1 MNDIRQRALEKA
13 RQRQTR
19 QASDQASNQAFMS
32 ERKRAKEALRLEISQ
47 YTGQNVHK
55 IAAKADTE
63 DSSRPLRVCAY
74 TRVSTPDIE
83 QVTSLEFQ
91 KKENKEKIC
100 STPGWTYFGTYVD
113 DGFSG
118 TNTEH
123 RPAFQLMMKHAEE
136 GCFDM
141 ILTKSVS
148 RFARNLVDCIT
159 WIRVL
164 QAHEP
169 PIAVYSEQEGIN
181 TLNSASNIILF
192 VLAMVAEE
200 ESHMKSEA
208 MLLSIEWR
216 FSRGR
221 FILPHMLGYDRVVEP
236 DGNGGVRKYLRIN
249 EDEADTVRLIFSLL
263 INGMATDEIAETLT
277 ELGRPTGLR
286 KTKGVTSTEWCSSSI
301 VKIIRNEKYCG
312 DYLARKTWTPD
323 FLTHKSRKNRG
334 NKNKYFQANHHE
346 AIIPRGIW
354 NAAQRILNSRCM
366 DSPIREYL
374 PMRIIDHGALC
385 GFISMNRCWAGFTA
399 EDYRHIAS
407 VAMGLE
413 EGTLEADLDNEY
425 LPDGGFRI
433 APLSGESEVLRITR
447 QLTQE
452 EQRMKT
458 ALAGTDK
465 EEQDLQVQPGFQVV
479 RGNMFRGGRADP
491 TMRFNS
497 HALSFSRV
505 CREKL
510 CQPGGEMPETIE
522 FLLNPVKRL
531 VAIRPCAHDHPN
543 AIRWDQNQVPA
554 RQLCKVIYEILDWD
568 EECAYKIEPVVVSHN
583 GEKVL
588 LFDLENTYGLRRK
601 KPAPAPEKPE
611 EAPAAELDSEETH
624 GIFYGAD
631 DEAQLVED
639 GVEER
644 LEQLAEFER
653 MNFGTAMLDFNPE
666 LRLPECEDD
675 WDLYAEAR
683 PLDENHRV
691 DEARIDEILARMT
704 SRAGE
709 PDL

>member
-1 MNDIRQRALEKA
+1 MKRNSLMKLVLAVTLIAWAGGLVLDRRNRAEGGKRSRAAVLIPAALILLVLVYVKA
-13 RQRQTR
+13 QYAMVQ
-19 QASDQASNQAFMS
+19 SFMEPVVAF
-32 ERKRAKEALRLEISQ
+32 
-47 YTGQNVHK
+47 
-55 IAAKADTE
+55 
-63 DSSRPLRVCAY
+63 
-74 TRVSTPDIE
+74 
-83 QVTSLEFQ
+83 
-91 KKENKEKIC
+91 
-100 STPGWTYFGTYVD
+100 
-113 DGFSG
+113 FSG
-118 TNTEH
+118 
-123 RPAFQLMMKHAEE
+123 
-136 GCFDM
+136 
-141 ILTKSVS
+141 V
-148 RFARNLVDCIT
+148 
-159 WIRVL
+159 
-164 QAHEP
+164 
-169 PIAVYSEQEGIN
+169 
-181 TLNSASNIILF
+181 
-192 VLAMVAEE
+192 
-200 ESHMKSEA
+200 
-208 MLLSIEWR
+208 
-216 FSRGR
+216 
-221 FILPHMLGYDRVVEP
+221 
-236 DGNGGVRKYLRIN
+236 
-249 EDEADTVRLIFSLL
+249 
-263 INGMATDEIAETLT
+263 
-277 ELGRPTGLR
+277 
-286 KTKGVTSTEWCSSSI
+286 
-301 VKIIRNEKYCG
+301 
-312 DYLARKTWTPD
+312 
-323 FLTHKSRKNRG
+323 
-334 NKNKYFQANHHE
+334 
-346 AIIPRGIW
+346 
-354 NAAQRILNSRCM
+354 
-366 DSPIREYL
+366 
-374 PMRIIDHGALC
+374 HGALC

-447 QLTQE
+447 RLTQE

-458 ALAGTDK
+458 ALAGANK
-465 EEQDLQVQPGFQVV
+465 EEEDLQIRPGFQVV

-510 CQPGGEMPETIE
+510 CQPGEETPETIE

-531 VAIRPCAHDHPN
+531 VAVRPCAHDHPN
-543 AIRWDQNQVPA
+543 AIRWHQDQVPA

-611 EAPAAELDSEETH
+611 EAPAAEVDSEETH

-704 SRAGE
+704 NRAGE
-709 PDL
+709 PDLQADADTSDQETGSLVLEADSTVKEPISPAPGEV